1 MPIFRLAF
9 GPIDRL
15 VKVVH
20 MAPIPPFEE
29 TETARLGLS
38 LAVIS
43 VVVVGAVSVVCTPY
57 PEGHERALTSAEQVA
72 TFTLKTVSSRSDGI
86 RHVKCSQ
93 IGSY

>member
-1 MPIFRLAF
+1 MSNFRLDE

-15 VKVVH
+15 MKEVH
-20 MAPIPPFEE
+20 MAPIPPFED
-29 TETARLGLS
+29 TETARLGLP

-72 TFTLKTVSSRSDGI
+72 TFYSEDCI
-86 RHVKCSQ
+86 FA
-93 IGSY
+93 I

>member
-1 MPIFRLAF
+1 MSIFRLDE
-9 GPIDRL
+9 GSIDRL
-15 VKVVH
+15 MKEVH

-29 TETARLGLS
+29 TETARLG

-57 PEGHERALTSAEQVA
+57 PEGHERALTRLPR
-72 TFTLKTVSSRSDGI
+72 FTLKTVSSRSDGI
-86 RHVKCSQ
+86 RHVKCSK